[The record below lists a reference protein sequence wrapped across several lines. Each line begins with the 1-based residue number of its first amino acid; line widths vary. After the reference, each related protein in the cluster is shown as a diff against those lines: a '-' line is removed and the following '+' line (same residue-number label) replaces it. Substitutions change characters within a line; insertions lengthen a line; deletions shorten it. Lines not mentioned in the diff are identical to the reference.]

1 MKTMKLNKYAR
12 KHKYYS
18 VSARLNY
25 YEMLK
30 FRGLQKLM
38 KLSSSE
44 LIRNLLEEQSSG
56 KKK

>member
-1 MKTMKLNKYAR
+1 MKTLKIKLYAR

-25 YEMLK
+25 FEMLK
-30 FRGLQKLM
+30 FRELQRSM

-44 LIRNLLEEQSSG
+44 LIRKLLG
-56 KKK
+56 GLF